1 MSKFCASCGEE
12 LKEGVSFC
20 ENCGALI
27 EEKTKTVV
35 AEEQINNNN
44 LVDKHANKLAVIGF
58 VMSIINLPV
67 TFFTCCGAP
76 IIGIPAIILCIIGLV
91 KAKKY
96 NGDGKGLAIAG
107 IAISAVLILIFIVF
121 FAFIEARRPAFG

>member
-12 LKEGVSFC
+12 LKPDVKFC
-20 ENCGALI
+20 ENCGALV
-27 EEKTKTVV
+27 EEKTKTTV
-35 AEEQINNNN
+35 AVEQVNN
-44 LVDKHANKLAVIGF
+44 VQYEKHANQMAVIGF

-76 IIGIPAIILCIIGLV
+76 IVGIPAIILCIIGLV
-91 KAKKY
+91 RSKNYA
-96 NGDGKGLAIAG
+96 GDGKGLAIAG

-121 FAFIEARRPAFG
+121 IAFIEAIRPAFG